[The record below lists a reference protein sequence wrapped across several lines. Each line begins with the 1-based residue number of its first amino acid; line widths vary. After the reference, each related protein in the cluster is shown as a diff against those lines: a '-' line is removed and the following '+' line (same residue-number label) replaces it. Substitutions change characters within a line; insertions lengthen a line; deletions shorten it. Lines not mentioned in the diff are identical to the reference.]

1 MVKNLPVQETTRD
14 AGSISGFGRSPVGGS
29 GNPLQYSC
37 LENSMDRAWQATV
50 HGVAKSRTQLNS
62 QLALPL
68 CLLLKSQ
75 LYLGGWWMCFT
86 KRSFYESLKFYANF
100 MYEYIFFSFESV
112 AFFWFSKK
120 VNNYW
125 HGAKYRSVF
134 GDILGMR
141 PVPPAEGGG
150 SHIHWPPWPH
160 DIGCQEMGEAEP
172 GRADPRAPKENA
184 NFSLLF
190 LLGWFSNPI
199 SNPPAT
205 TSWST

>member
-75 LYLGGWWMCFT
+75 LYLGGKLHC
-86 KRSFYESLKFYANF
+86 RQEGEQVQRPGSG
-100 MYEYIFFSFESV
+100 
-112 AFFWFSKK
+112 KK
-120 VNNYW
+120 
-125 HGAKYRSVF
+125 HGVCVCVCAWAWTS
-134 GDILGMR
+134 
-141 PVPPAEGGG
+141 A
-150 SHIHWPPWPH
+150 PW
-160 DIGCQEMGEAEP
+160 
-172 GRADPRAPKENA
+172 
-184 NFSLLF
+184 
-190 LLGWFSNPI
+190 
-199 SNPPAT
+199 AT
-205 TSWST
+205 SSST